1 MPSIETRAVLPAD
14 PDTVFAMLRKV
25 EDFPQYTSAVETVT
39 HLGDE
44 RYRWQVRVAGV
55 QYQWVV
61 EIVQSEAP
69 ERLAWKSVTGIANT
83 GRYHL
88 SPVRGGTDLR
98 LVIDY
103 TLNSR
108 ILDRTVGRI
117 AGPVVRRISNEVLD
131 RVRHRL
137 GASRT

>member
-1 MPSIETRAVLPAD
+1 MPSIETHAVLPAA
-14 PDTVFAMLRKV
+14 PETVFAMLRKV
-25 EDFPQYTSAVETVT
+25 EDFPQYTRAVETVT
-39 HLGDE
+39 HLGGE

-55 QYQWVV
+55 EYQWVV

-69 ERLAWKSVTGIANT
+69 ERITWKSVTGISNT

-88 SPVRGGTDLR
+88 TPVNGGTDLR

-108 ILDRTVGRI
+108 ILDRTVGRM
-117 AGPVVRRISNEVLD
+117 AVPVVRRISTEVLD
-131 RVRHRL
+131 RVRERL
-137 GASRT
+137 AAQHG

>member
-1 MPSIETRAVLPAD
+1 MPSIETHAVLPAD
-14 PDTVFAMLRKV
+14 PETVFAMLRRV
-25 EDFPQYTSAVETVT
+25 EDFPQYTRAVETVT
-39 HLGDE
+39 HLGGE

-55 QYQWVV
+55 EYQWVV

-69 ERLAWKSVTGIANT
+69 ERITWKSVTGISNT

-88 SPVRGGTDLR
+88 TPVNGGTDLR

-108 ILDRTVGRI
+108 ILDRTVGRM
-117 AGPVVRRISNEVLD
+117 AVPVVRRISTEVLD
-131 RVRHRL
+131 RVRERL
-137 GASRT
+137 AAQHG

>member
-69 ERLAWKSVTGIANT
+69 ERLAWKSVTGISNT

-88 SPVRGGTDLR
+88 TPVAGGTDLR

-108 ILDRTVGRI
+108 ILDRTVGKL
-117 AGPVVRRISNEVLD
+117 AGPVVRRISAEVLS
-131 RVRHRL
+131 RVRERL
-137 GASRT
+137 AR